1 MASSRCTVLRRFKR
15 AARLCAESP
24 GGRQGSRQQQLAR
37 TVPVS
42 FSGTAAG
49 NSAPVCAFVLFTL
62 PSSRVDKTPE
72 APKSY
77 HLVDEHLTE

>member
-1 MASSRCTVLRRFKR
+1 MHR
-15 AARLCAESP
+15 AARQVQAR
-24 GGRQGSRQQQLAR
+24 RQALRGSLALVVGKAASSSSTRR

-49 NSAPVCAFVLFTL
+49 NGAPVCAFVLFTL

-72 APKSY
+72 AAPDY
-77 HLVDEHLTE
+77 RLMDEYLTE